1 MANNQYIVGFKA
13 PALPYPS
20 TVYSATGLEEFNKV
34 LRLYFNQVDN
44 ALRDVSATQ
53 EAEAQIWFFS

>member
-20 TVYSATGLEEFNKV
+20 TMYNATE

-44 ALRDVSATQ
+44 ALRDVSATY
-53 EAEAQIWFFS
+53 EAEAQVWFFS

>member
-20 TVYSATGLEEFNKV
+20 EVYSAAELEEFGKI
-34 LRLYFNQVDN
+34 LRIYFNQVDN
-44 ALRDVSATQ
+44 ALRDVSATY
-53 EAEAQIWFFS
+53 EAEAQVWFFS